1 MGWQEELGACH
12 SRRGKASGNDQQAW
26 FCRLPHMQVMTFETS
41 RRNAIQD
48 STESLKATVMDS
60 AVSDFCHEQHVST
73 LLKVTDA
80 TSWECG

>member
-1 MGWQEELGACH
+1 MMHRRMTNRPDFAGCH
-12 SRRGKASGNDQQAW
+12 T
-26 FCRLPHMQVMTFETS
+26 QVMTFETS